1 MLYIAKM
8 MRIACSEEVAKS
20 RTCLRELRT
29 ITSSQSINLAFAAAI
44 GYERVE
50 NREKGARDDGKTE

>member
-1 MLYIAKM
+1 LHAIHCYDAN
-8 MRIACSEEVAKS
+8 RVFGGS
-20 RTCLRELRT
+20 RKIENKDELKT

-50 NREKGARDDGKTE
+50 NREKGARNDGKTE